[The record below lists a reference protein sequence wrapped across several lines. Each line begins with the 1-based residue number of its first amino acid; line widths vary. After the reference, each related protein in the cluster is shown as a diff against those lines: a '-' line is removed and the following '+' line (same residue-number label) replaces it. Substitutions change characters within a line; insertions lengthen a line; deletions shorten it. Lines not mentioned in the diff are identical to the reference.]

1 MTYSYNCTTKSG
13 TLKDLSPPCFLERP
27 VVTST
32 TRVWKEIPCL
42 TRRAQGRRGFFLG
55 QVNCQFKHLLSQIGW
70 KRSGRRGRSLLWPRL
85 QGDLSGYWSRREQ
98 ETHGCDRISGPPTA
112 NPVIRMQLVVNTATH
127 STTAKPIAQ
136 SPLKPRTAF
145 SHCPLVIQ
153 PQWLV
158 WTCDDHSSV
167 HINCLM
173 NN

>member
-1 MTYSYNCTTKSG
+1 MLPRASG
-13 TLKDLSPPCFLERP
+13 RYFNHASVKRNSLPDQAGSRSAWF
-27 VVTST
+27 
-32 TRVWKEIPCL
+32 
-42 TRRAQGRRGFFLG
+42 FFLG
-55 QVNCQFKHLLSQIGW
+55 QVNCQFKHLLSQDRMKTLGAARTVASLATITGW
-70 KRSGRRGRSLLWPRL
+70 PQRLLKQTRTRNTWVRSNIWASNGQPSN
-85 QGDLSGYWSRREQ
+85 
-98 ETHGCDRISGPPTA
+98 THA
-112 NPVIRMQLVVNTATH
+112 VVVNTATH

>member
-1 MTYSYNCTTKSG
+1 MLPRASG
-13 TLKDLSPPCFLERP
+13 RYFNHASVKRDSLPDQASSRSAWF
-27 VVTST
+27 
-32 TRVWKEIPCL
+32 
-42 TRRAQGRRGFFLG
+42 FFLG

-85 QGDLSGYWSRREQ
+85 QCDLSGYWSRREQ

-112 NPVIRMQLVVNTATH
+112 NPVIRMQWWLTQLRI
-127 STTAKPIAQ
+127 PIAQ

-145 SHCPLVIQ
+145 YHCPLVIQ

>member
-1 MTYSYNCTTKSG
+1 MLPRASG
-13 TLKDLSPPCFLERP
+13 RYFNHASVKRNSLPDQASSRSAWF
-27 VVTST
+27 
-32 TRVWKEIPCL
+32 
-42 TRRAQGRRGFFLG
+42 FFLG

-85 QGDLSGYWSRREQ
+85 QGWPQRLLKQTRTRNTWVRSNIWASNGQPSY
-98 ETHGCDRISGPPTA
+98 THA
-112 NPVIRMQLVVNTATH
+112 VVVNTATH

-145 SHCPLVIQ
+145 YHCPLVIQ

-158 WTCDDHSSV
+158 WTCEDHSSV